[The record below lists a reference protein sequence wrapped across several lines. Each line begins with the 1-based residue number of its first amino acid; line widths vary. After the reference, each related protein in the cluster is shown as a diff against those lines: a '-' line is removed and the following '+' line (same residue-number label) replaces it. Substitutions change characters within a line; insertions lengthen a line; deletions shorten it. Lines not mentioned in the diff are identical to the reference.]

1 MLLPTPEQVLAAK
14 ADAAKRFGRDEVL
27 LIRCP
32 APIDFC
38 GLFAPLDLDTYC
50 TLADEQAADVDTG
63 NRNAVYRQRVWPS
76 QDAVAEKLKRRPAF
90 AEQVVRELRKR
101 AGYMPGNSA
110 VELLPD
116 MLTRAAADAE
126 VIPGLSRA
134 AAEKLIKD
142 GADDEL
148 WAIVGPGPLS
158 CVMATPDGDVW
169 LAAKT
174 KSTEAAVRTNKRV
187 VRSGLDFVL
196 QAIRWSSEP
205 LEESLLADKPALS
218 YDLQRAY
225 ETIGGSG
232 ADATSKSL

>member
-1 MLLPTPEQVLAAK
+1 MLLPTPEQILAAK
-14 ADAAKRFGRDEVL
+14 ADAEKRFGRDEAL
-27 LIRCP
+27 LVRCP

-50 TLADEQAADVDTG
+50 TLADEQAADTDTG
-63 NRNAVYRQRVWPS
+63 NRNAVYRQRLWPA
-76 QDAVAEKLKRRPAF
+76 QDVIAEKLRRRPAY

-101 AGYMPGNSA
+101 AGYMPGTSA

-116 MLTRAAADAE
+116 VLARAAEDAP

-142 GADDEL
+142 APEDEL
-148 WAIVGPGPLS
+148 WTVVGPGPLS

-174 KSTEAAVRTNKRV
+174 KSTEAALRTNKRV

-196 QAIRWSSEP
+196 QAVRWSAQP
-205 LEESLLADKPALS
+205 LEESLLADKPAFS

-225 ETIGGSG
+225 EMIGGSG